1 MKHYIISDHYCKD
14 DPVTFDYFGTKI
26 THNPRNR
33 CELVHK
39 VFFINYEFFIVS
51 FNECVESHEK
61 TLEIFNEIYNNKI
74 KVKECNSMYTYS
86 YAMRMS
92 DEIKKIRKEGF
103 KFKRYAA
110 EVNYIYGFNKRYCY
124 VTRQPYLEKLFS
136 NIDEDYKKALQYINE
151 NEMKNIKHDLLQ
163 LYHAN
168 SVYDYDVSDRFIS
181 STLNELINEL
191 KKKTNF

>member
-1 MKHYIISDHYCKD
+1 MKHYVISDHYCHDKY
-14 DPVTFDYFGTKI
+14 VTFDFFGEKMT
-26 THNPRNR
+26 RNVR
-33 CELVHK
+33 NSCELVHK
-39 VFFINYEFFIVS
+39 VFFINYEFFIVT
-51 FNECVESHEK
+51 FNQCVLSHEK
-61 TLEIFNEIYNNKI
+61 TLEIFNEIYDNKI
-74 KVKECNSMYTYS
+74 KVKEYHSMCINN

-103 KFKRYAA
+103 KFKRYTA

-124 VTRQPYLEKLFS
+124 ITRQPYLEKLFS

-151 NEMKNIKHDLLQ
+151 NEMKNVKDDLLQ

-168 SVYDYDVSDRFIS
+168 SIYDCDVSDRFIS